1 MALARTRRSE
11 SGFNYW
17 PGFVDALSTLV
28 LSIVFLLS
36 VFLVVQFFLSQE
48 VTGKDKALEQLNA
61 KIAQLNDLLSLEKL
75 GKLNLNDQLSQLRAG
90 LASAEAE
97 RDRVKGLYEGLA
109 GAGNDA
115 AGRAT
120 ELNKALDSE
129 KQVSSRALAQ
139 IEVLNQQI
147 SALRRQLAA
156 LEEALDASEKRDK
169 ESQGRIADLGQ
180 RLNVALAQRVQ
191 ELSRYRSEFF
201 GRLRAILGNRP
212 DIRIVGDRFVFQSEV
227 FFDTGQ
233 ALLLPEGRAELDK
246 LATAL
251 IDLDKQIPGEIA
263 WVLRV
268 DGHTDVRPIQQPG
281 VQVELGI
288 VVGARDLGG
297 AVPDLARRAG
307 AAAGRGRLRRI
318 PAARYRRDRRS
329 LQAQPPHRAEA
340 DGTVMCMRVSR
351 PLQQSS
357 SAGLIPAI
365 HGLARVT
372 KKDVDAAGQA
382 RCMTRLAR

>member
-1 MALARTRRSE
+1 MDLARTRRSE
-11 SGFNYW
+11 TGFNYW
-17 PGFVDALSTLV
+17 AGFVDALSTLV

-75 GKLNLNDQLSQLRAG
+75 GKLNLDDQLSQMRAG
-90 LASAEAE
+90 LVSAEAE

-115 AGRAT
+115 AGRAI

-180 RLNVALAQRVQ
+180 RVIVALAQRVQ
-191 ELSRYRSEFF
+191 ELSRYLSEFF

-227 FFDTGQ
+227 FFDTGKST
-233 ALLLPEGRAELDK
+233 LDKPEGRAELDA
-246 LATAL
+246 LASAL
-251 IDLDKQIPGEIA
+251 LELEKKIPGEIA

-268 DGHTDVRPIQQPG
+268 DGHTDVRPINSPQFKNNWELSAARAISVVQYLVGKG
-281 VQVELGI
+281 VSPQRLV
-288 VVGARDLGG
+288 
-297 AVPDLARRAG
+297 
-307 AAAGRGRLRRI
+307 AAGFGEFQPIDSDKTDEAFNRNRRI
-318 PAARYRRDRRS
+318 E
-329 LQAQPPHRAEA
+329 LKLAE
-340 DGTVMCMRVSR
+340 GR
-351 PLQQSS
+351 
-357 SAGLIPAI
+357 G
-365 HGLARVT
+365 
-372 KKDVDAAGQA
+372 
-382 RCMTRLAR
+382 

>member
-1 MALARTRRSE
+1 MALARARRNE
-11 SGFNYW
+11 TGFNYW

-36 VFLVVQFFLSQE
+36 VVLVVQFFLSQQI
-48 VTGKDKALEQLNA
+48 TGKDKALELLNA

-75 GKLNLNDQLSQLRAG
+75 GKISLDDEISQLRAG
-90 LASAEAE
+90 LAAAESE

-115 AGRAT
+115 AGRAN
-120 ELNKALDSE
+120 ELNKALESE
-129 KQVSSRALAQ
+129 KGVSTRALAQ

-156 LEEALDASEKRDK
+156 LEDALNASEKRDK
-169 ESQGRIADLGQ
+169 ESQNKIADLGS

-233 ALLLPEGRAELDK
+233 AVLLPEGRAELDNVASA
-246 LATAL
+246 LA
-251 IDLDKQIPGEIA
+251 DLDKQIPSEIA

-268 DGHTDVRPIQQPG
+268 DGHTDVRPILNSPVFKSNWELSSARAISVVQYLVSLG
-281 VQVELGI
+281 VPPQRLV
-288 VVGARDLGG
+288 
-297 AVPDLARRAG
+297 
-307 AAAGRGRLRRI
+307 AAGFAEFQPLDTAATEDAYKRNRRI
-318 PAARYRRDRRS
+318 ELKLTER
-329 LQAQPPHRAEA
+329 
-340 DGTVMCMRVSR
+340 
-351 PLQQSS
+351 
-357 SAGLIPAI
+357 
-365 HGLARVT
+365 
-372 KKDVDAAGQA
+372 
-382 RCMTRLAR
+382 

>member
-1 MALARTRRSE
+1 MALARARRSE
-11 SGFNYW
+11 SAFNYW

-61 KIAQLNDLLSLEKL
+61 KIAELNDILSLEKL
-75 GKLNLNDQLSQLRAG
+75 GKINVEDQLSQVRAG
-90 LASAEAE
+90 LLSAEAE
-97 RDRVKGLYEGLA
+97 RDRVKGLYDGLA
-109 GAGNDA
+109 GAGSDA
-115 AGRAT
+115 ASRAG

-129 KQVSSRALAQ
+129 KQVAGRALAQ

-156 LEEALDASEKRDK
+156 LEEALQTSEKRDR

-180 RLNVALAQRVQ
+180 RLNIALAQRVK

-212 DIRIVGDRFVFQSEV
+212 DVRIVGDRFVFQSEV

-233 ALLLPEGRAELDK
+233 ALLLPEGKAELDK
-246 LATAL
+246 LASAL
-251 IDLDKQIPGEIA
+251 IDLDKQIPSEIA

-268 DGHTDVRPIQQPG
+268 DGHTDVRPINSPLFKSNWELSSARAISVVQYLVSLG
-281 VQVELGI
+281 VPAQRLV
-288 VVGARDLGG
+288 
-297 AVPDLARRAG
+297 
-307 AAAGRGRLRRI
+307 AAGFAEFQPLDTAATEDAYKRNRRI
-318 PAARYRRDRRS
+318 ELKLTER
-329 LQAQPPHRAEA
+329 
-340 DGTVMCMRVSR
+340 
-351 PLQQSS
+351 
-357 SAGLIPAI
+357 
-365 HGLARVT
+365 
-372 KKDVDAAGQA
+372 
-382 RCMTRLAR
+382 

>member
-1 MALARTRRSE
+1 MALARSRRSE
-11 SGFNYW
+11 SAFNYW

-75 GKLNLNDQLSQLRAG
+75 GKISLDDEVAQLKAG
-90 LASAEAE
+90 LASAESE

-109 GAGNDA
+109 GANDA
-115 AGRAT
+115 AGRAA

-129 KQVSSRALAQ
+129 KGVSARALAQ
-139 IEVLNQQI
+139 IEVLTQQI

-201 GRLRAILGNRP
+201 GRLRTILGNRP

-227 FFDTGQ
+227 FFDSGQ
-233 ALLLPEGRAELDK
+233 AQLLPEGRAELEK

-251 IDLDKQIPGEIA
+251 IDLDKQIPSEIP

-268 DGHTDVRPIQQPG
+268 DGHTDARPISSPLFKSNWELSSARAISVVQYLISLG
-281 VQVELGI
+281 VPAQRLV
-288 VVGARDLGG
+288 
-297 AVPDLARRAG
+297 
-307 AAAGRGRLRRI
+307 AAGFAEFQPLDTAATEDAYKRNRRI
-318 PAARYRRDRRS
+318 ELKLTER
-329 LQAQPPHRAEA
+329 
-340 DGTVMCMRVSR
+340 
-351 PLQQSS
+351 
-357 SAGLIPAI
+357 
-365 HGLARVT
+365 
-372 KKDVDAAGQA
+372 
-382 RCMTRLAR
+382 

>member
-75 GKLNLNDQLSQLRAG
+75 GTISLGDQVSQLKAG
-90 LASAEAE
+90 LASAESE

-109 GAGNDA
+109 GANDA

-129 KQVSSRALAQ
+129 KDVSARALAQ
-139 IEVLNQQI
+139 IEVLTQQI

-201 GRLRAILGNRP
+201 GRLRTILGNRP

-233 ALLLPEGRAELDK
+233 AVLLPEGRAELDK
-246 LATAL
+246 LASAL
-251 IDLDKQIPGEIA
+251 IDLDKQIPSEIA

-268 DGHTDVRPIQQPG
+268 DGHTDVRPINSPVFKSNWELSSARAISVVQYLVSLG
-281 VQVELGI
+281 VPPQRLV
-288 VVGARDLGG
+288 
-297 AVPDLARRAG
+297 
-307 AAAGRGRLRRI
+307 AAGFAEFQPLDTAQTEDAYKRNRRI
-318 PAARYRRDRRS
+318 ELKLTER
-329 LQAQPPHRAEA
+329 
-340 DGTVMCMRVSR
+340 
-351 PLQQSS
+351 
-357 SAGLIPAI
+357 
-365 HGLARVT
+365 
-372 KKDVDAAGQA
+372 
-382 RCMTRLAR
+382 

>member
-1 MALARTRRSE
+1 MALARSRRSE
-11 SGFNYW
+11 SAFNYW

-48 VTGKDKALEQLNA
+48 VTGKDKALEELNA

-75 GKLNLNDQLSQLRAG
+75 STLNLDDQVAQLKAG
-90 LASAEAE
+90 LATAESE

-109 GAGNDA
+109 NAGSDA
-115 AGRAT
+115 AGRNT
-120 ELNKALDSE
+120 ELSKALESE
-129 KQVSSRALAQ
+129 KGVTSRALAQ

-169 ESQGRIADLGQ
+169 ESQSRIADLGS

-233 ALLLPEGRAELDK
+233 AVLLPEGIAELDTV
-246 LATAL
+246 ANAL
-251 IDLDKQIPGEIA
+251 LEIDRKIPPEIA

-268 DGHTDVRPIQQPG
+268 DGHTDVRPVSGLTFKSNWELSSARAILV
-281 VQVELGI
+281 VQYLISRGI
-288 VVGARDLGG
+288 PAQRLV
-297 AVPDLARRAG
+297 
-307 AAAGRGRLRRI
+307 AAGFAEFQPLDTGNTEEAFKRNRRI
-318 PAARYRRDRRS
+318 ELKLTER
-329 LQAQPPHRAEA
+329 
-340 DGTVMCMRVSR
+340 
-351 PLQQSS
+351 
-357 SAGLIPAI
+357 
-365 HGLARVT
+365 
-372 KKDVDAAGQA
+372 
-382 RCMTRLAR
+382 